1 MKGLRFK
8 KTGSEIKSAVSAR
21 IGRVKERLARRD
33 QALDAFLGD
42 RTMVRSLLIRSLGG
56 RTRFRS
62 SADAAALHSEAEIS
76 SEQME
81 EIRQLC
87 ERIFTLEQELRRLQ
101 LIIRHLAD
109 DEICELTFDQL
120 TAYGF
125 EP

>member
-8 KTGSEIKSAVSAR
+8 KTGREIKSAVGER
-21 IGRVKERLARRD
+21 IARVKERLGRRD
-33 QALDAFLGD
+33 QALDAFLGN

-56 RTRFRS
+56 RVRYRNP
-62 SADAAALHSEAEIS
+62 ADAVSLHSDSEIS

-87 ERIFTLEQELRRLQ
+87 ERIFVLELELRRLQ

-109 DEICELTFDQL
+109 DESFELTFDQL